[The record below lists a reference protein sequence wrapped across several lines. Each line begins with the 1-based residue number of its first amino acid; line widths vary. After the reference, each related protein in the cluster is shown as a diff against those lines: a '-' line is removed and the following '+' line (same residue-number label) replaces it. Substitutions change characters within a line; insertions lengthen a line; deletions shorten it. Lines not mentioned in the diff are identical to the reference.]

1 MLLIHGMIHTMEGE
15 TYTDGFVHID
25 GTKIQT
31 AGEMSSLPEIPEDVI
46 DLKGAH
52 VYPGFIDAHSHIG
65 ICEDG
70 LGFEGE
76 DVNEETHPLTPQLRA
91 IDAVN
96 FLDDCFKEAVAA
108 GITTVL
114 TGPGSANPIGGQ
126 WVAMKTFGHSME
138 EMTIKEP
145 VGMKFAFGENP
156 KSCYNAK
163 SMAPVTRM
171 ATAALIRKQLQK
183 ARNYIEDIKRAAED
197 EELDEPEYDDKC
209 EALIPVL
216 NRGIKAFMH
225 AHRADDILTAVRIAK
240 EFNLDYVIVHATE
253 GYKIADILAKEN
265 AAVITGPIIC
275 DRSKPELKGL
285 TPKNTALLYEKG
297 LSCAV
302 CTDHPVIPIQY
313 LPLSAAI
320 CVKEGLP
327 REEAIRAM
335 TIRAAQIAGID
346 ERVGS
351 ILPGKDAD
359 LAVFSEDP
367 LLVASSPSLVVINGQ
382 IVHEANS

>member
-359 LAVFSEDP
+359 LAIFSEDP
-367 LLVASSPSLVVINGQ
+367 LLVASSPWLVVINGQ
-382 IVHEANS
+382 IVHQANS